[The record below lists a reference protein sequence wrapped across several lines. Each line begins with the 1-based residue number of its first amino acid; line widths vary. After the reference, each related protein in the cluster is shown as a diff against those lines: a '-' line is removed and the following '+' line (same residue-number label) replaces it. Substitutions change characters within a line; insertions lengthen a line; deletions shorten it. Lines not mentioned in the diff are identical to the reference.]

1 LTRKYEI
8 LAIGNAIADVL
19 GHVPE
24 NFITDLAL
32 EKGAMRLVDAE
43 TSAVMLEAMEN
54 SSSLRLQTAAGGSA
68 ANTAA
73 CIGLLGGRAAYIG
86 KVADDAL
93 GAFFRESMEAAGVDF
108 YCSTPHD
115 SVPTATCVAAVTP
128 DGERTM
134 STHLGACREL
144 GPDDVDEGLVHS
156 AELVF
161 LEGYLL
167 DSPSST
173 AALLKACKAA
183 NEVGTTVAISLSDAN
198 CVRRHIDT
206 LRMLVENNL
215 VQVIVANDKEI
226 AAFFDVSTAEDAF
239 PIILRDLYQT
249 CVVTLGGDGAAI
261 IEGFGDELDH
271 DAVIHVRRVP
281 AARVEKIVDLVG
293 AGDSFAAGY
302 LLGYVRWGDE
312 VRAAGLGAACAANV
326 ISGAGARPAR
336 PFLQDSE
343 IAQRIAPTP
352 RTTAGAVATL
362 LAFDE
367 AAKRYVEAHDET
379 DAHDP
384 KAWSAIIDL
393 SGAIAALGDDHLTAY
408 MAAFRLY
415 ARGLENPL
423 YPNWQDHQ
431 TMCVIARRTAFTH
444 HLADSL
450 PQKFTFY

>member
-24 NFITDLAL
+24 TFLTDLAL
-32 EKGAMRLVDAE
+32 EKGAMRLVDAKA
-43 TSAVMLEAMEN
+43 SAALLAAMETH
-54 SSSLRLQTAAGGSA
+54 STTRLQTAAGGSA

-108 YCSTPHD
+108 YCSAPHD

-144 GPDDVDEGLVHS
+144 GPDDVDERLVLS

-167 DSPSST
+167 DSPSSS
-173 AALLKACKAA
+173 AALLKAC
-183 NEVGTTVAISLSDAN
+183 EVARSVGIPVAISLSDGN
-198 CVRRHIDT
+198 CVRRHLPV
-206 LRMLVENNL
+206 LRHLVEKNL
-215 VQVIVANDKEI
+215 INVILANDREI
-226 AAFFDVSTAEDAF
+226 AALFEVASAEEAF
-239 PIILRDLYQT
+239 PIILRELFQT

-261 IEGFGDELDH
+261 VEGFGDELDH
-271 DAVIHVRRVP
+271 DPAIHVARVP
-281 AARVEKIVDLVG
+281 AGRVEKIVDLVG

-302 LLGYVRWGDE
+302 LLGYVRWGDDM
-312 VRAAGLGAACAANV
+312 RAAALGAACAANV
-326 ISGAGARPAR
+326 ISGSGARPAK
-336 PFLQDSE
+336 PFLQDAE
-343 IAQRIAPTP
+343 IAWRMAPTP
-352 RTTAGAVATL
+352 RTTPSAVATL

-367 AAKRYVEAHDET
+367 AAKRYVKAHKET
-379 DAHDP
+379 DARDHE
-384 KAWSAIIDL
+384 AWSAVIDQ
-393 SGAIAALGDDHLTAY
+393 SGAIAALNDDHLIAY

-431 TMCVIARRTAFTH
+431 TMCVIARRTAFKH

-450 PQKFTFY
+450 PQNFTFY